1 MLDEWP
7 INYLNF
13 HRATNF
19 TLSYNIS
26 EVFSEMISLNDF
38 NDILSGYKV
47 NLINCI
53 TNRLC

>member
-1 MLDEWP
+1 MAD
-7 INYLNF
+7 YLNF
-13 HRATNF
+13 HRATNL

-26 EVFSEMISLNDF
+26 EVFSEMISLNDL
-38 NDILSGYKV
+38 NDILSGDKV